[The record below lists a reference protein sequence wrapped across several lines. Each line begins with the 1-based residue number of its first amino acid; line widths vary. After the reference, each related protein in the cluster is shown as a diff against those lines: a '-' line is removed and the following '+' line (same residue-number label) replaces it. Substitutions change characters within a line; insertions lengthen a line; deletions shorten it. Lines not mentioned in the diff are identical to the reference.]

1 MSRTTRQR
9 AGDDAEALVA
19 ERLVAAGWQI
29 VGRNIR
35 VGRAEI
41 DILGIDPGPP
51 AALVAIE
58 VRHRSRRDYGLAEE
72 TVDHRKRARL
82 WAAACR
88 LADAGRLVDGTALP
102 RLPLRLDL
110 VAVEPAAAPEGRRI
124 RHHRWLGRA

>member
-1 MSRTTRQR
+1 MSRTTRQL
-9 AGDDAEALVA
+9 AGDDAESLVA
-19 ERLVAAGWQI
+19 ARLAAAGWQI

-51 AALVAIE
+51 ASLVAVE

-82 WAAACR
+82 WAAACH
-88 LADAGRLVDGTALP
+88 LADVGRLVNGTVLP

-110 VAVEPAAAPEGRRI
+110 VAVEPATAPEGPRI
-124 RHHRWLGRA
+124 RHHRWLGRV